1 MKPGNTLWGRLVPV
15 LLAGL
20 LLASCAGAPRQALFF
35 DEKAWEPDIRSIALV
50 ELSFDRQ
57 YSPPVEF
64 DLEGELRSVLGR
76 ELAQKGYRMI
86 GAVAFSG
93 TRSDAEPGAA
103 QLAEQAP
110 EGIDAALAVHVDFW
124 FMSVNWG
131 ERNPPPEVEFDAE
144 ARLVSKRSGR
154 ELWRDRGEGRAGG
167 AGGWALGHPLAK
179 RHEALQMLAE
189 RLFDTLPD
197 AGRSSAEY

>member
-1 MKPGNTLWGRLVPV
+1 MKPRNSLWGWLVPG

-20 LLASCAGAPRQALFF
+20 VLAACTGTPRQARFF

-57 YSPPVEF
+57 YPPPVEF
-64 DLEGELRSVLGR
+64 DLERELRIFLGR
-76 ELAQKGYRMI
+76 ELAKKGYQMTE
-86 GAVAFSG
+86 AVVPAGTSG
-93 TRSDAEPGAA
+93 AEPSAA
-103 QLAEQAP
+103 QLAERAP
-110 EGIDAALAVHVDFW
+110 AGSDAALAVHIDFW
-124 FMSVNWG
+124 FISANWN
-131 ERNPPPEVEFDAE
+131 ERNPPPVVEFDAE

-154 ELWRDRGEGRAGG
+154 ELWRDSGDGRAGG
-167 AGGWALGHPLAK
+167 AGGWAFGHPLAM

-197 AGRSSAEY
+197 KGGR

>member
-1 MKPGNTLWGRLVPV
+1 MKPNNSLWGRLVPG

-20 LLASCAGAPRQALFF
+20 VLAACAGAPPQARFF

-57 YSPPVEF
+57 YPPPVEF
-64 DLEGELRSVLGR
+64 DLERELRIFLSR
-76 ELAQKGYRMI
+76 ELAKKGYRMTA
-86 GAVAFSG
+86 AVAPAG
-93 TRSDAEPGAA
+93 TSDTESSAA

-110 EGIDAALAVHVDFW
+110 AGADAALAVHIDFW
-124 FMSVNWG
+124 FISANWN
-131 ERNPPPEVEFDAE
+131 ERNPPPSVEFDAE

-154 ELWRDRGEGRAGG
+154 ELWRDRGDGRAGG
-167 AGGWALGHPLAK
+167 AGGWPFGHPLAM

-197 AGRSSAEY
+197 AGKPSAE